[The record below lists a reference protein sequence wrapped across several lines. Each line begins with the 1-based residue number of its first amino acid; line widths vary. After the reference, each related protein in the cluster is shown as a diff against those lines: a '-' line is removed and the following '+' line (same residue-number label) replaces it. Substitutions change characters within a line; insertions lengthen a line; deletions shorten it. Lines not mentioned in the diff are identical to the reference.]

1 MRGKA
6 SPAPL
11 ELRPEVGCAVNVSAG
26 GGGGAEWRRHLLQGW
41 VTRAL
46 RCMLPGWNE
55 SVFAAHWY
63 YREPLEC

>member
-26 GGGGAEWRRHLLQGW
+26 GGGGCRVATPPSAGLGD
-41 VTRAL
+41 
-46 RCMLPGWNE
+46 PG
-55 SVFAAHWY
+55 
-63 YREPLEC
+63 LEVHASRLE